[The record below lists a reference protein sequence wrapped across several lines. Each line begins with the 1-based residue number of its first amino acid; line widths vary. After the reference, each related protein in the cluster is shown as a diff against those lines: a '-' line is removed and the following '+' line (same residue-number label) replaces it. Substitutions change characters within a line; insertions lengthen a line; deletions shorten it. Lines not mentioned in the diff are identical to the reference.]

1 MIPYQP
7 RNEQVSP
14 RQLFVLLFFTISP
27 TTVLALPAMI
37 GQYAGHDAW
46 LAVALVT
53 LAGAAVVRLHLALA
67 HRFPGQGWT
76 DIHRLVLGR
85 WLGSVV
91 NLLTWGWVLLTAAV
105 IAREFG
111 EFVVATVLPLTP
123 LVVIQGTALGLAM
136 WVARDGLEVLA
147 RVAELLFPVIAASFV
162 FLLVL
167 LLPNIDGRAILPLLE
182 SGWGNL
188 LRGAVPPLAWLGE
201 TVLSLVIHPS
211 LADWDG
217 ARRAG
222 SAAVLVVG
230 GLLTLL
236 TLGTILVLGDTA
248 ALFTFPLFAAT
259 RTVSIADFIERLEP
273 LLTTV
278 WVGGLVIK
286 MGVWIFA
293 ASITGAGAFGVD
305 DYRPLV
311 TPITALVLALSIWL
325 FPSSLEMTDFLART
339 WPFLALLFQVVLP
352 AAVLLLALV
361 RGVGARGAG
370 CPSPEPAGSRVGGA
384 SPSGAARPGGAPAG
398 GR

>member
-1 MIPYQP
+1 MTPYEPQT
-7 RNEQVSP
+7 EQVSP
-14 RQLFVLLFFTISP
+14 WQLFVLLFFTISP
-27 TTVLALPAMI
+27 TTVLALPALT

-46 LAVALVT
+46 LSVALGT
-53 LAGAAVVRLHLALA
+53 LAGVAVVQLHLALA
-67 HRFPGQGWT
+67 QRFPGRGWT

-85 WLGSVV
+85 WLGAVV

-123 LVVIQGTALGLAM
+123 LVVIQGTALALAM
-136 WVARDGLEVLA
+136 WAARDGLEVLA
-147 RVAELLFPVIAASFV
+147 RVAELLLPVIAASFV

-201 TVLSLVIHPS
+201 TVLSLVVLPS
-211 LADWDG
+211 LAHWDG

-230 GLLTLL
+230 TLLTLL

-273 LLTTV
+273 VLTAV

-286 MGVWIFA
+286 MGVWVFA
-293 ASITGAGAFGVD
+293 ASVTGAGAFGVD

-311 TPITALVLALSIWL
+311 TPMTALVLALSIWL
-325 FPSSLEMTDFLART
+325 FPSSVEMTDFLART
-339 WPFLALLFQVVLP
+339 WPFLALLFQVVVP
-352 AAVLLLALV
+352 SAVLLLALL
-361 RGVGARGAG
+361 RGLPARGGGWPA
-370 CPSPEPAGSRVGGA
+370 PEPAGSRAPGA
-384 SPSGAARPGGAPAG
+384 SPPGPAGPGGARPGG
-398 GR
+398 R

>member
-1 MIPYQP
+1 MLAPQVPGNTTCMIPYQP

-361 RGVGARGAG
+361 RGVGARGA
-370 CPSPEPAGSRVGGA
+370 RNNFV
-384 SPSGAARPGGAPAG
+384 
-398 GR
+398 